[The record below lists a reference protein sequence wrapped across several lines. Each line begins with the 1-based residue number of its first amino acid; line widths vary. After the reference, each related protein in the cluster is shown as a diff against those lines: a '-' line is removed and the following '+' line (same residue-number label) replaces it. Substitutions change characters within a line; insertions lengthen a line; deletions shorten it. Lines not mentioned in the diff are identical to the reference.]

1 MRRRTLA
8 LAMASAV
15 SGAGLAAPA
24 FAQTPT
30 PGQVYPNRPVRLIVP
45 FTTGGVLDT
54 LARTIAQE
62 LSRETRQPVVVENRT
77 GASGNIGT
85 ELIAKSPADGYVLGM
100 GTIATHGINPGLY
113 GARLPYDPIKDFEPI
128 ALVATQRNVVLVN
141 ASFPVRSIQE
151 LVAYA
156 KSNPGKVSYGSAG
169 NGSSQHMSG
178 QMFMK
183 QADVQFTHVPYRGSG
198 PALVD
203 LLGGNIQLMFVDM
216 PAAMAHIK
224 GGKLRPIGVTSL
236 QRSPALPD
244 VPTVA
249 EQGLPGFE
257 VIAWFGVFAPA
268 GTPQPIVADLSRRVL
283 AIMQMPEVRQ
293 KMEGL
298 GADPTAMPPQAFR
311 EFIAAEISRWTA
323 LVRDLN
329 VKLD

>member
-1 MRRRTLA
+1 MTPIRTLA
-8 LAMASAV
+8 ATLLLALGAASA
-15 SGAGLAAPA
+15 GA
-24 FAQTPT
+24 QD
-30 PGQVYPNRPVRLIVP
+30 YPSRPIHLIVP

-54 LARTIAQE
+54 LARTIGQE
-62 LSRETRQPVVVENRT
+62 ITRETQQPVVVENRT

-85 ELIAKSPADGYVLGM
+85 EAIARATPDGYTIGM

-113 GARLPYDPIKDFEPI
+113 GQRLPYDPVKDFAPV
-128 ALVATQRNVVLVN
+128 AMVATQRNVVLVN
-141 ASFPVRSIQE
+141 PSLPIRSVQE
-151 LVAYA
+151 LIAYA
-156 KSNPGKVSYGSAG
+156 RANPGKVNYGSAG

-183 QADVQFTHVPYRGSG
+183 QAGVQITHVPYRGSG
-198 PALVD
+198 PVLAD
-203 LLGGNIQLMFVDM
+203 LMAGNIQLMFVDM
-216 PAAMAHIK
+216 PASIQHIRS
-224 GGKLRPIGVTSL
+224 GRLRPIGVTSL

-268 GTPQPIVADLSRRVL
+268 KTPPATVEALSQRVR
-283 AIMQMPEVRQ
+283 AIMEKPEVRQ

-298 GADPTAMPPQAFR
+298 GADPVALPPA
-311 EFIAAEISRWTA
+311 EFQRFIGAEIARWTQ
-323 LVRDLN
+323 LVLDLN

>member
-1 MRRRTLA
+1 MTTRRLLHAA
-8 LAMASAV
+8 LL
-15 SGAGLAAPA
+15 GGLLAATGIA
-24 FAQTPT
+24 AAQP
-30 PGQVYPNRPVRLIVP
+30 YPSKPIRLIVP

-54 LARTIAQE
+54 LARTIGQE
-62 LSRETRQPVVVENRT
+62 LSLETKQPVVIENRT

-85 ELIAKSPADGYVLGM
+85 ELIAKAPPDGYVIGM

-113 GARLPYDPIKDFEPI
+113 GARLPYDPVKDFEPI
-128 ALVATQRNVVLVN
+128 AMVATQRNVVLVN
-141 ASFPVRSIQE
+141 PAFPVKTIPE
-151 LVAYA
+151 LIAYA
-156 KSNPGKVSYGSAG
+156 KANPGQVSYGSAG

-183 QADVQFTHVPYRGSG
+183 QAGVQLTHVPYRGSG

-216 PAAMAHIK
+216 PAAIGHIK
-224 GGKLRPIGVTSL
+224 AGKLRPIGVTSL

-257 VIAWFGVFAPA
+257 VIAWFGVLAPA
-268 GTPQPIVADLSRRVL
+268 KTPQPIVADLSRRIL
-283 AIMQMPEVRQ
+283 AIMQKPEVRQ

-298 GADPTAMPPQAFR
+298 GADPAAMPPAAFQAFM
-311 EFIAAEISRWTA
+311 AGEITRWTQ